1 MMKYEFTL
9 HRRKI
14 TIRATIN
21 GTTEVD
27 LILDTGAGTTVLSE
41 RTAIL
46 LGYKPKMLPISES
59 FVAAGGRVNAKILK
73 LNEFEAFGKK
83 VKNFNVAILPL
94 PLQILADGL
103 LGVDFLQSF
112 KKFSINFETN
122 QIEID

>member
-14 TIRATIN
+14 TIRATAN
-21 GTTEVD
+21 ETTEVD

-46 LGYKPKMLPISES
+46 LGYNPKMLPISEN

-83 VKNFNVAILPL
+83 VKNFNVAVLPL

-112 KKFSINFETN
+112 KKFSLNFETN
-122 QIEID
+122 EIEVD